1 MDDQTLEGGDGEE
14 ALDLE
19 LELEEASEEETQG
32 PGSDPLDDIK
42 DPVARAEAKKYR
54 AIARRNTKE
63 VPEAKVPAAPAS
75 SEFLTKADFYKTN
88 ERVAIKAAT
97 ADPEVK
103 ANWAE
108 IVPFYTPRRGKE
120 TTEDI
125 AEDIQDAITLYK
137 ARNPEVVTDDSKN
150 TLTETAVVKTGGG
163 PIDKVTAKTPDLPG
177 FKLPIQADA
186 WYPKKPGA

>member
-19 LELEEASEEETQG
+19 LELEDASGEATPE
-32 PGSDPLDDIK
+32 PGSDPLDDIQ

-54 AIARRNTKE
+54 AIARRTSK
-63 VPEAKVPAAPAS
+63 VPEARQPAAPAA

-97 ADPEVK
+97 ADPEIK

-108 IVPFYTPRRGKE
+108 IAPFYTPRRGKE
-120 TTEDI
+120 TAEDI
-125 AEDIQDAITLYK
+125 AEDIQDAITIYK
-137 ARNPEVVTDDSKN
+137 SRHPEVVTDDSKN

-163 PIDKVTAKTPDLPG
+163 PVDKVTVKTPEPPG
-177 FKLPIQADA
+177 FSLPSKPDG
-186 WYPKKPGA
+186 WYKKVS

>member
-19 LELEEASEEETQG
+19 LELEDTSDETTPE
-32 PGSDPLDDIK
+32 PGSDPLDDIQ

-54 AIARRNTKE
+54 AIARRTAK
-63 VPEAKVPAAPAS
+63 VPEAKQPAAPAA

-88 ERVAIKAAT
+88 ERVAIRAAT

-108 IVPFYTPRRGKE
+108 IAPFYTPRRGKE

-125 AEDIQDAITLYK
+125 AEDIQDAITLYR
-137 ARNPEVVTDDSKN
+137 ARHPEVVTDDSKN
-150 TLTETAVVKTGGG
+150 LLTETAVIKTGGG
-163 PIDKVTAKTPDLPG
+163 PIGKTTPKTPDLPG
-177 FKLPIQADA
+177 FKLPAQPSD
-186 WYPKKPGA
+186 WYGPKKS